1 MIAQSLVELV
11 QQCTVRLSV
20 TGAQGHGT
28 GFFVAPK
35 TILTCAHVVKG
46 ANSKPINVWWQN
58 QSFTAVL
65 ASLPEDTEKVD
76 LALLKLSV
84 SIPTHFYLSL
94 DQAVELGDRFYS
106 FGYTDEYSNGDP
118 STFEHE
124 GFTGDNPPL
133 LIKFKA
139 GQVRPGLSGS
149 PLLNLRTGKI
159 CGIVKRSRDRST
171 DLGGRAVPTKVIFS
185 EFPELAELQQLSQLA
200 IPPNPFIPLNGRVDD
215 LQLIFG
221 REKEIQRIF
230 EVLNSGSSVAL
241 IGEEGIGKS
250 SLLYTICKEA
260 QSHLQLPRQVVSLD
274 LNEVHNEDDFYS
286 ALCYEI
292 GIPESRGGYQLTR
305 NLRSHTHKV
314 LLALDN
320 LGKITRDGFTRQVRD
335 QLRGLAEGSNACL
348 KLILVT
354 SEPLKDLFNDSQ
366 NGGKTSPLAGICQEE
381 NIKPWNEATA
391 RAFIASRLAPTP
403 IRFTDEEIVELL
415 EKSRG
420 YPQLLTDLCHK
431 TYKRYSL

>member
-1 MIAQSLVELV
+1 M
-11 QQCTVRLSV
+11 
-20 TGAQGHGT
+20 
-28 GFFVAPK
+28 
-35 TILTCAHVVKG
+35 
-46 ANSKPINVWWQN
+46 
-58 QSFTAVL
+58 
-65 ASLPEDTEKVD
+65 PEDTEKVD
-76 LALLKLSV
+76 LALLKLSD
-84 SIPTHFYLSL
+84 SIPTHSYLGL
-94 DQAVELGDRFYS
+94 DEAVDLGARLYS
-106 FGYTDEYSNGDP
+106 FGYTDDYPNGDS

-124 GFTGDNPPL
+124 GFTGDNPP

-149 PLLNLRTGKI
+149 PLLNQRTGKI

-171 DLGGRAVPTKVIFS
+171 DLGGRAVSTKVIFS
-185 EFPELAELQQLSQLA
+185 HFPELGELQKRSQLA
-200 IPPNPFIPLNGRVDD
+200 IPPNPFIPLNGRVDA

-221 REKEIQRIF
+221 REREIQRIF

-250 SLLYTICKEA
+250 SVLYAICQEA

-292 GIPESRGGYQLTR
+292 GILESRGGYQLTR
-305 NLRSHTHKV
+305 NLRSHAHKV

-320 LGKITRDGFTRQVRD
+320 LGKITGDGFTRQVRD
-335 QLRGLAEGSNACL
+335 QLRGLAEGSHAPL
-348 KLILVT
+348 KLILVA

-391 RAFIASRLAPTP
+391 RAFIANRLARTP
-403 IRFTDEEIVELL
+403 IRFTEEEIFELL

-420 YPQLLTDLCHK
+420 HPRQLTELCHK
-431 TYKRYSL
+431 CYRLKMP